1 MNLSKKFRATPKL
14 LLYLLIVTG
23 VLLASC
29 SPQVVEVEK
38 EVIVTQVVKEEV
50 IVEKEV
56 EVEVEVVKEVEVS
69 KVEYVEVEVEAEAEP
84 RAPVTF
90 TYAHNGPIRTM
101 DAPVTWYG
109 STHWLTN
116 TIYECLIWRNWD
128 LSGYHGQAAE
138 SWEALDDTTWR
149 FHLRPG
155 ITFHNGE
162 PLDAEAVKWN
172 LDRVMTREDFLVH
185 PQWAFISEVQIVDDV
200 TVDVLTGA
208 PEAYFEYVVSYNGC
222 ELLPPDYM
230 EEVGEEEFAKNPVGS
245 GPYQLVEFT
254 ASDKYRM
261 EAWDDYHQGR
271 PDVDTIIYQVIPD
284 SATQVQAM
292 LTGDVDMMAK
302 VPEPDRI
309 KLASTPGIDLLLAPM
324 NRMHH
329 LYLRADTSRG
339 AMAETFPG
347 YEPATLDPLVRKAVS
362 RALDRTTLA
371 AVQGASVPN
380 LVRICAGYPE
390 GFADKYYGEA
400 AADAEY
406 DPDAAKQLLV
416 DAGYDPDGGNKP
428 TVHFSSLTNQYGN
441 EKEVAEVAAV
451 MLTDAGFNVELEVLD
466 NSAFSEQVHSP
477 GNNRDVHLIT
487 LGCGPALTPLF
498 YQAEWPSVHNS
509 TENYANSAAWDAT
522 SNEIMQTIDF
532 DSRLNLWGEW
542 QEHYLE
548 WGGDVVLY
556 EMQNVIAINSDFE
569 WEARKDGW
577 MTFRDL
583 RVAQ

>member
-50 IVEKEV
+50 IVEKEVEV

-230 EEVGEEEFAKNPVGS
+230 AEVGEEEFAKNPVGS

-254 ASDKYRM
+254 ASDRYRM

-292 LTGDVDMMAK
+292 ITGDVDMMAK

-380 LVRICAGYPE
+380 FVRFC
-390 GFADKYYGEA
+390 
-400 AADAEY
+400 
-406 DPDAAKQLLV
+406 
-416 DAGYDPDGGNKP
+416 
-428 TVHFSSLTNQYGN
+428 
-441 EKEVAEVAAV
+441 
-451 MLTDAGFNVELEVLD
+451 
-466 NSAFSEQVHSP
+466 
-477 GNNRDVHLIT
+477 
-487 LGCGPALTPLF
+487 
-498 YQAEWPSVHNS
+498 
-509 TENYANSAAWDAT
+509 
-522 SNEIMQTIDF
+522 
-532 DSRLNLWGEW
+532 
-542 QEHYLE
+542 
-548 WGGDVVLY
+548 
-556 EMQNVIAINSDFE
+556 
-569 WEARKDGW
+569 
-577 MTFRDL
+577 
-583 RVAQ
+583 

>member
-1 MNLSKKFRATPKL
+1 MNFSQKFSSMPKV
-14 LLYLLIVTG
+14 LLILMVITG

-38 EVIVTQVVKEEV
+38 EVVVTQVVKEEV
-50 IVEKEV
+50 VVEK
-56 EVEVEVVKEVEVS
+56 EVEVEVVKEVEVE
-69 KVEYVEVEVEAEAEP
+69 KVEYVEVEVEAEPAP
-84 RAPVTF
+84 REPVTF

-149 FHLRPG
+149 FNLRPG

-172 LDRVMTREDFLVH
+172 LDRVRSREDFLVH
-185 PQWAFISEVQIVDDV
+185 PQWQFISDVKIVDDV
-200 TVDVLTGA
+200 TIDIMTGA

-230 EEVGEEEFAKNPVGS
+230 AEVGEEEFAKSPVGS
-245 GPYQLVEFT
+245 GPYQLIEFT
-254 ASDKYRM
+254 ESDRYHM
-261 EAWDDYHQGR
+261 EAWDDYWGGR

-292 LTGDVDMMAK
+292 ITGDVDMMAK

-329 LYLRADTSRG
+329 LYLRADT
-339 AMAETFPG
+339 EPG
-347 YEPATLDPLVRKAVS
+347 TMDEVYPDYQPVTLDPLVRKAVHH
-362 RALDRTTLA
+362 ALDRSTLA
-371 AVQGASVPN
+371 SVQGAAVPN

-400 AADAEY
+400 AADAVF
-406 DPDAAKQLLV
+406 DPDGAKQLLI

-428 TVHFSSLTNQYGN
+428 KVYFESLTNQYGN

-451 MLTDAGFNVELEVLD
+451 MLENVGFDVELTVMD
-466 NSAFSEQVHSP
+466 NSAYSEQIQGP
-477 GNNRDVHLIT
+477 GANRDIMLTT

-498 YQAEWPSVHNS
+498 YQCDWPGKNNKSCVEEWDTTS
-509 TENYANSAAWDAT
+509 DA
-522 SNEIMQTIDF
+522 IMQTID
-532 DSRLNLWGEW
+532 SAARLDLWGDW

-583 RVAQ
+583 KVAQ

>member
-38 EVIVTQVVKEEV
+38 EVIVTQIVKEEV

-477 GNNRDVHLIT
+477 GNNRDVHLVT

>member
-1 MNLSKKFRATPKL
+1 MNLSKRFGSTSKL
-14 LLYLLIVTG
+14 LLILMVVTG

-38 EVIVTQVVKEEV
+38 EEVVTQVVKEEV
-50 IVEKEV
+50 VVEK

-149 FHLRPG
+149 FNLRPG

-185 PQWAFISEVQIVDDV
+185 PQWQFISEVKIVDDV
-200 TVDVLTGA
+200 TVDIMTGA

-230 EEVGEEEFAKNPVGS
+230 AEVGEEEFAKSPVGS
-245 GPYQLVEFT
+245 GPYQLIEFT
-254 ASDKYRM
+254 ESDRYHM
-261 EAWDDYHQGR
+261 EAWDDYWGGR

-292 LTGDVDMMAK
+292 ITGDVDMMAK

-309 KLASTPGIDLLLAPM
+309 KLASTAGIDLLLAPM

-329 LYLRADTSRG
+329 LYLRADT
-339 AMAETFPG
+339 EPG
-347 YEPATLDPLVRKAVS
+347 TMDEVYPDYQPVTLDPLVRQAVS
-362 RALDRTTLA
+362 HALDRSTLA
-371 AVQGASVPN
+371 SVQGAAVPN
-380 LVRICAGYPE
+380 LVRVCAGYPE

-400 AADAEY
+400 AADAEF
-406 DPDAAKQLLV
+406 DPDAAKQLLI

-428 TVHFSSLTNQYGN
+428 KVYFESLTNQYGN
-441 EKEVAEVAAV
+441 EKEVAEVAAL
-451 MLTDAGFNVELEVLD
+451 MLQDVGFDVELTVMD
-466 NSAFSEQVHSP
+466 NSAYSEQIQGP
-477 GNNRDVHLIT
+477 GANRDIMLTT
-487 LGCGPALTPLF
+487 LGCGPAMTPLF
-498 YQAEWPSVHNS
+498 YQCDWPGKNNGQCVPEWD
-509 TENYANSAAWDAT
+509 ANSDQ
-522 SNEIMQTIDF
+522 IMQTV
-532 DSRLNLWGEW
+532 DSAARLDLWADW
-542 QEHYLE
+542 QEYYLE

-569 WEARKDGW
+569 WDARKDGW

-583 RVAQ
+583 KVAK

>member
-1 MNLSKKFRATPKL
+1 MNLSNKFRSTPKL
-14 LLYLLIVTG
+14 LLLLLVVGG

-38 EVIVTQVVKEEV
+38 EVVVTQVVKEEV

-56 EVEVEVVKEVEVS
+56 EVIVEKEVVVEKEV
-69 KVEYVEVEVEAEAEP
+69 YVEVEVQAEPEP

-116 TIYECLIWRNWD
+116 TLYECLIWRNAD

-138 SWEALDDTTWR
+138 SWEALNDTTWR

-200 TVDVLTGA
+200 TVDVITGA

-230 EEVGEEEFAKNPVGS
+230 AEVGEEEFAITPVGS
-245 GPYQLVEFT
+245 GPYKLVEFT
-254 ASDKYRM
+254 ASDKYTF
-261 EAWDDYHQGR
+261 EAWDDYHSGR

-292 LTGDVDMMAK
+292 ITGDVDMMAK

-309 KLASTPGIDLLLAPM
+309 KLASTPGVGLLLAPM

-329 LYLRADTSRG
+329 LYLRADSSRG
-339 AMAETFPG
+339 AMSETFPG
-347 YEPATLDPLVRKAVS
+347 YEPATLDPLVRQAVHH
-362 RALDRTTLA
+362 ALDRTTLA
-371 AVQGASVPN
+371 SIQGAAVPN
-380 LVRICAGYPE
+380 LVRVCAGYPE
-390 GFADKYYGEA
+390 GFADKYYGTE
-400 AADAEY
+400 AADAVY
-406 DPDAAKQLLV
+406 DVDKAKQLLV

-428 TVHFSSLTNQYGN
+428 VVHFSSLTNQYGN
-441 EKEVAEVAAV
+441 EKDVAEVAAA
-451 MLTDAGFNVELEVLD
+451 MLTDAGFDVQLEVLD

-477 GNNRDVHLIT
+477 GNNRDIHLVT
-487 LGCGPALTPLF
+487 LGCGPAMTPLF
-498 YQAEWPSVHNS
+498 YQVDWPSVHNS
-509 TENYANSAAWDAT
+509 VANYPQAAEWGDI
-522 SNEIMQTIDF
+522 SDSIMQTID
-532 DSRLNLWGEW
+532 SAARLDLWADW
-542 QEHYLE
+542 QEHYLAYS
-548 WGGDVVLY
+548 GDVVLY
-556 EMQNVIAINSDFE
+556 EMQNVIAINTDFE

-583 RVAQ
+583 KVAK